1 MPGGIE
7 FKWFQDQ
14 QQGIQL
20 LSTLNARKANQIGL
34 PNRDTERKV
43 RRRAKRRAVSYEIA
57 SEGLGA
63 YLKHRFSRK

>member
-1 MPGGIE
+1 MPGGLE
-7 FKWFQDQ
+7 FNWFQDQ
-14 QQGIQL
+14 QLGIQL
-20 LSTLNARKANQIGL
+20 LSTVNARKANQIGL

-43 RRRAKRRAVSYEIA
+43 RRRAKRRAVRYELA